1 MSACCITAA
10 RKITLTLLQDSVASL
25 VATGKKSNNF
35 DHAPFLAQCLLT
47 ATKYFSC
54 AEGYTFGKA
63 AALRLMMQSPKYDK
77 EVYFRFPR
85 MNGSRFADSYS
96 RTRTLV
102 FMLQPLTDHLFA
114 TMDTAGDMSR
124 IVSSLWSQLTSPV
137 LMAEARVK
145 EGIYNHILE
154 PLQVMFGISVTPIAC
169 MAHTHCVRLT
179 LIACANYHTPTVC
192 ATGDARHQARPQDG
206 GRGWYG

>member
-1 MSACCITAA
+1 VHLTTAA
-10 RKITLTLLQDSVASL
+10 RKITRALLQDSVDSL

-63 AALRLMMQSPKYDK
+63 AALRLMMQAPKYNGL
-77 EVYFRFPR
+77 VYFNFQR

-96 RTRTLV
+96 RTRPLV
-102 FMLQPLTDHLFA
+102 FMLQPLTDHLVA
-114 TMDTAGDMSR
+114 TMGVNDKMSR

-145 EGIYNHILE
+145 EAIYNHILE
-154 PLQVMFGISVTPIAC
+154 PLQVMGNGQWAMGSVYQHARTMPARMC
-169 MAHTHCVRLT
+169 YRHAH
-179 LIACANYHTPTVC
+179 AANTHTPPACT
-192 ATGDARHQARPQDG
+192 RHR
-206 GRGWYG
+206 